1 MVKIEGS
8 VMIDR
13 PVEEVWKFIT
23 DLSNMSKWY
32 PAILEARPTSAGP
45 IGVGSTIEIRRKNM
59 TIPQRI
65 TEWEPNRKFT
75 FVVTSGPAKGTTGT
89 YSVENID
96 GKTRL
101 TLSGD
106 FNVNGIYKL
115 VGPFITPSE
124 RREALASLSD
134 AKRVLE
140 SEAKS

>member
-13 PVEEVWKFIT
+13 PVEEVWKFIS
-23 DLSNMSKWY
+23 DISNLPKWE
-32 PAILEARPTSAGP
+32 PAILEVRPTSAGP

-65 TEWEPNRKFT
+65 TEYEPNRKFT

-89 YSVENID
+89 YSVEKIEE
-96 GKTRL
+96 KTRI
-101 TLSGD
+101 TVSGD
-106 FNVNGIYKL
+106 FKVNGIYKL

-124 RREALASLSD
+124 RREAVASLGNV
-134 AKRVLE
+134 KRILE

>member
-1 MVKIEGS
+1 MVNIEGS

-13 PVEEVWKFIT
+13 PVEEVWKFIS
-23 DLSNMSKWY
+23 DLSNISKWE
-32 PAILEARPTSAGP
+32 PAILEMRQTSAGP

-89 YSVENID
+89 YSVEKIE
-96 GKTRL
+96 GKTRI
-101 TLSGD
+101 TVSGD
-106 FNVNGIYKL
+106 FKVNGIYKL

-124 RREALASLSD
+124 RREAVASLGNV
-134 AKRVLE
+134 KRILE